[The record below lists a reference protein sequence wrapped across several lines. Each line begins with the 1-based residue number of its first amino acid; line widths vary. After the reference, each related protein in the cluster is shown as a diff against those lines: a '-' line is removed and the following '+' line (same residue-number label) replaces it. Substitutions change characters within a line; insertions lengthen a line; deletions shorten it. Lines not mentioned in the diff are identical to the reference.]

1 MPRYIRQRDNYS
13 CGPVA
18 LLNALKW
25 AGATKG
31 TSYKTMPA
39 WRDVCRTTKLRG
51 TSFIDLF
58 RAARTL
64 PLLGARKARPKVRL
78 VDIDAHLK
86 HGGAVILGSVSE
98 LMGDSLHWFLI
109 TEKIALDGEP
119 SYRVVNFDHRSTQRL
134 VSAKMIKRGMRLAAK
149 RDGYPRAL
157 FLRAPGK
164 GRPKPGVYSKK

>member
-1 MPRYIRQRDNYS
+1 MPRYIRQRNNYS

-31 TSYKTMPA
+31 TSYEMVSYWCEA
-39 WRDVCRTTKLRG
+39 CRTTKRMG

-64 PLLGARKARPKVRL
+64 PLIGARKARPKVKL
-78 VDIDAHLK
+78 IDINAHLR
-86 HGGAVILGSVSE
+86 HGGAVILGSFSE
-98 LMGDSLHWFLI
+98 SMNGFHWFLV
-109 TEKIALDGEP
+109 TEKIDLAGEV
-119 SYRVVNFDHRSTQRL
+119 SYRVVNFDRRSTQRL
-134 VSAKMIKRGMRLAAK
+134 VSVKMIKKSLRLASK
-149 RDGYPRAL
+149 RSGYPRAL

-164 GRPKPGVYSKK
+164 GVK